1 MDLKNNTLPMTSKVV
16 ILTPAAQKE
25 VRRLL
30 EDDDKTGMGL
40 RLGIKGGGC
49 SGLSYILDFTTST
62 EGDTVT
68 GYDGFEV
75 YLDQKSTIYL
85 KGTILDH
92 QAGLTG
98 KGFVF
103 SNPMASNTCGCGESF
118 AL

>member
-1 MDLKNNTLPMTSKVV
+1 VDLKNNTLPMNGKVV
-16 ILTPAAQKE
+16 ILTPAAQTE

-30 EDDDKTGMGL
+30 EDDDKAGMGL

-49 SGLSYILDFTTST
+49 SGLSYMLDFTASSS
-62 EGDTVT
+62 GDTVMS
-68 GYDGFEV
+68 YDGFKV

-92 QAGLTG
+92 QAGLAG

-118 AL
+118 SL